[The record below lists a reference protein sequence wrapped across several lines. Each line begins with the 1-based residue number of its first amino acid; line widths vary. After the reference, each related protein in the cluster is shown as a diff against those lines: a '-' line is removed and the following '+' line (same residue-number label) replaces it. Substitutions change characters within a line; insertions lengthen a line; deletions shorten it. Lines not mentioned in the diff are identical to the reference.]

1 MNRLVLTLMCS
12 LLAATIGIS
21 ADKPSQKDK
30 AAIQKVIDKIPAVSL
45 ESYRAK
51 IRFAPLDGS
60 KAKPLDK
67 GSRIDPE
74 KLVVLVI
81 TPKEIHAEVP
91 WEFADTPKQR
101 LEILHWSDDKQTRY
115 WPHAQWASVQRAA
128 REDFLGE
135 SPQVQLQWFNPFWR
149 SIYFEASSR
158 PFKEVLP
165 ELIKE
170 NKVHYVGRERLQGSP
185 VVRLDVQM
193 EKKIKEGISR
203 VKARCWF
210 DVKIGHLRKIE
221 EDSSFAPNS
230 SRVSQHIR
238 FIRVEVL
245 AYNTKTEPALP
256 QKIRLMS
263 RMNGSKKAFVSECI
277 VEEFKSLDPNYGV
290 NFKLPSGTRV
300 ANQDDGT
307 TYRVP

>member
-1 MNRLVLTLMCS
+1 MNRIVLTLICS

-21 ADKPSQKDK
+21 ADKLSQKDK

-60 KAKPLDK
+60 KVKQLDK

-74 KLVVLVI
+74 KLVVLVV

-101 LEILHWSDDKQTRY
+101 LEILHWSEDKQTRY
-115 WPHAQWASVQRAA
+115 WPHAQWASVQRAT
-128 REDFLGE
+128 RKDFLGE
-135 SPQVQLQWFNPFWR
+135 SPQVLLQWFNPFWR
-149 SIYFEASSR
+149 SIYFELPSR
-158 PFKEVLP
+158 PFREVLR

-170 NKVHYVGRERLQGSP
+170 DKVRYVGRERLQGSP

-203 VKARCWF
+203 VKAKCWF
-210 DVKIGHLRKIE
+210 DAKIGHLRKLE
-221 EDSSFAPNS
+221 EESSFTSNS
-230 SRVSQHIR
+230 PRVSQHTR
-238 FIRVEVL
+238 FTRVEVL
-245 AYNTKTEPALP
+245 AYNTKTKPALP
-256 QKIRLMS
+256 EKIRLTTS
-263 RMNGSKKAFVSECI
+263 VGGSKKAFTLECI
-277 VEEFKSLDPNYGV
+277 VEEFKSLDPNE
-290 NFKLPSGTRV
+290 SG
-300 ANQDDGT
+300 DF
-307 TYRVP
+307 

>member
-1 MNRLVLTLMCS
+1 MCS

-51 IRFAPLDGS
+51 IRFALPDGS

-74 KLVVLVI
+74 KPVVLVV
-81 TPKEIHAEVP
+81 TPKEIYAEVP
-91 WEFADTPKQR
+91 RVFADTPKQR

-115 WPHAQWASVQRAA
+115 WPHAQWASVQSAA
-128 REDFLGE
+128 RKNFLGE
-135 SPQVQLQWFNPFWR
+135 SPQVQLQWFSPFWR
-149 SIYFEASSR
+149 SIYFELSSQ
-158 PFKEVLP
+158 PFKEVLQ

-170 NKVHYVGRERLQGSP
+170 NKVHYVGGERLQGSP

-193 EKKIKEGISR
+193 EKKISEGTRR
-203 VKARCWF
+203 VRAKCWF
-210 DVKIGHLRKIE
+210 DVKIGHLRKLE
-221 EDSSFAPNS
+221 EDSLFTSNPP
-230 SRVSQHIR
+230 RVSQNTR
-238 FIRVEVL
+238 FTRIEVL
-245 AYNTKTEPALP
+245 AYNTKTKPALP
-256 QKIRLMS
+256 AKIRLTTS
-263 RMNGSKKAFVSECI
+263 VGGSKKAFTSECI

-290 NFKLPSGTRV
+290 NFRLPSGTSV
-300 ANQDDGT
+300 SNQDDGT
-307 TYRVP
+307 TYQVP